1 MWGLD
6 RGFEILTWWRVLI
19 LARELSTKRVV
30 MINSVV
36 IVGGGTAGWMTA
48 AYLSASFGT
57 NVSITLI
64 ESERMSRIG
73 VGEATFSTVRH
84 FFDYLG
90 LDEVEWLPRCAG
102 SYKLGIKFDNWR
114 GDGTYFYH
122 PFERLRTVDGFTLA
136 DWWLAGVDKPNAF
149 DRSCFVATALCE
161 AQRSPRMLDGGLFA
175 SNLEGDLGRSTLEEQ
190 RAQFPYAYHFDADR
204 VAEFLADYAVARGVR
219 RIIDDVVEVRQDQ
232 QGWIDSILSR
242 QHGEIS
248 GALYVDCTGF
258 RGLLINQTLCEPFES
273 FQDTL
278 PNNRAVALRVPREN
292 VTDVDP
298 YTTATAAE
306 AGWIW
311 TIPLFKRN
319 GHGYVYCDEYITP
332 DQAETTLRGL
342 VAPGRDDLEANH
354 IRMRIGRNRNSW
366 VRNCVAIGLSSA
378 FVEPLESTG
387 IFFIQHAVE
396 QLVKHFPDSS
406 WNAQLIEDYNRR
418 VADAVDG
425 VKEFLALHYFAAA
438 REDNAYWRD
447 AKHRKMPDGLRA
459 RLNTATVQLL
469 DEETIY
475 RPYHGFESYSWNT
488 MLIGLGAGPEH
499 PRPVLRHLDKTAA
512 QRTFLQVKREAAEIV
527 QRLPGCH
534 QYLVGING

>member
-161 AQRSPRMLDGGLFA
+161 AQRSPRMLDGGLFV
-175 SNLEGDLGRSTLEEQ
+175 SNLEGETLAGPHSKNSGRSFPMLIISTL
-190 RAQFPYAYHFDADR
+190 
-204 VAEFLADYAVARGVR
+204 
-219 RIIDDVVEVRQDQ
+219 
-232 QGWIDSILSR
+232 
-242 QHGEIS
+242 
-248 GALYVDCTGF
+248 TG
-258 RGLLINQTLCEPFES
+258 S
-273 FQDTL
+273 
-278 PNNRAVALRVPREN
+278 PNFSLTMRWRAVYGE
-292 VTDVDP
+292 
-298 YTTATAAE
+298 
-306 AGWIW
+306 
-311 TIPLFKRN
+311 
-319 GHGYVYCDEYITP
+319 
-332 DQAETTLRGL
+332 
-342 VAPGRDDLEANH
+342 
-354 IRMRIGRNRNSW
+354 
-366 VRNCVAIGLSSA
+366 
-378 FVEPLESTG
+378 
-387 IFFIQHAVE
+387 
-396 QLVKHFPDSS
+396 
-406 WNAQLIEDYNRR
+406 
-418 VADAVDG
+418 
-425 VKEFLALHYFAAA
+425 
-438 REDNAYWRD
+438 
-447 AKHRKMPDGLRA
+447 
-459 RLNTATVQLL
+459 
-469 DEETIY
+469 
-475 RPYHGFESYSWNT
+475 
-488 MLIGLGAGPEH
+488 
-499 PRPVLRHLDKTAA
+499 
-512 QRTFLQVKREAAEIV
+512 
-527 QRLPGCH
+527 
-534 QYLVGING
+534 